1 MSVDVVSLGTLS
13 DQISYQ
19 VLISQDERNCDV
31 IIRKERKQFVLAFEN
46 VFRRFNGVKLAAAA
60 ASDCFIVFDF
70 ITRQ

>member
-1 MSVDVVSLGTLS
+1 M
-13 DQISYQ
+13 
-19 VLISQDERNCDV
+19 LISQDERNCDV